1 MNRLRKLR
9 KRQRQ
14 KSNEW
19 ELQRRKNRKYAE
31 WQNKQITLLNA
42 LYTELL
48 ESEKRLKNS
57 PQPIDKSEKH

>member
-19 ELQRRKNRKYAE
+19 GLQKRKQKEYVE

-48 ESEKRLKNS
+48 QSEKRLKNS

>member
-1 MNRLRKLR
+1 MNKLRKLR

-19 ELQRRKNRKYAE
+19 GLRKRKQKEYVE

-48 ESEKRLKNS
+48 QSEKRLKNS

>member
-19 ELQRRKNRKYAE
+19 GLQKRKQKEYVE

>member
-19 ELQRRKNRKYAE
+19 ELQRRKQKEYVE

-48 ESEKRLKNS
+48 QSEKRLKNS

>member
-1 MNRLRKLR
+1 MNKLRKLR

-19 ELQRRKNRKYAE
+19 GLRKRKQKEYVE

>member
-19 ELQRRKNRKYAE
+19 GLQRRKQKEYAE
-31 WQNKQITLLNA
+31 WQNKQIALLNA

-57 PQPIDKSEKH
+57 PQSIDKSEKH

>member
-19 ELQRRKNRKYAE
+19 GLRKRKQKEYVE

-48 ESEKRLKNS
+48 QSEKRLKNS

>member
-19 ELQRRKNRKYAE
+19 ELRRRKQKEYVE

>member
-14 KSNEW
+14 KSNEL
-19 ELQRRKNRKYAE
+19 ELRKRKQKEYVK

>member
-19 ELQRRKNRKYAE
+19 GLRRRKQKEYVE

>member
-19 ELQRRKNRKYAE
+19 GLQRRKQKEYAE
-31 WQNKQITLLNA
+31 WQNKQIALLNA
-42 LYTELL
+42 LYIELL
-48 ESEKRLKNS
+48 QSEKRLKNS
-57 PQPIDKSEKH
+57 PQSIDKSEKH

>member
-1 MNRLRKLR
+1 MNRLRNLR

-19 ELQRRKNRKYAE
+19 GVLRRKQKEYVE

-48 ESEKRLKNS
+48 QSEKRLKNS

>member
-19 ELQRRKNRKYAE
+19 GLRRRKQKEYVK

-48 ESEKRLKNS
+48 QSEKRLKNS

>member
-19 ELQRRKNRKYAE
+19 GLQRRKQKEYAE
-31 WQNKQITLLNA
+31 WQNKQIALLNA
-42 LYTELL
+42 LYIELL
-48 ESEKRLKNS
+48 QSEKRLKNS
-57 PQPIDKSEKH
+57 PQSIDKSKKH

>member
-19 ELQRRKNRKYAE
+19 GLRRRKQKEYVE

-48 ESEKRLKNS
+48 QSEKRLKNS

>member
-1 MNRLRKLR
+1 MNKLRKLR

-19 ELQRRKNRKYAE
+19 GLRKRKQKEYVK

-48 ESEKRLKNS
+48 QSEKRLKNS

>member
-19 ELQRRKNRKYAE
+19 GLRKRKQKEYVE

>member
-19 ELQRRKNRKYAE
+19 GLQRRKQKEYAE

-57 PQPIDKSEKH
+57 PQSIDKSEKH

>member
-19 ELQRRKNRKYAE
+19 GLQRRKQKEYAE

>member
-1 MNRLRKLR
+1 MNKLRKLR
-9 KRQRQ
+9 KRRRQ

-19 ELQRRKNRKYAE
+19 GLRKRKQKEYVE

-48 ESEKRLKNS
+48 QSEKRLKNS